1 MFTRKIKVQGRR
13 MPTAE
18 EFASWGAYEL
28 SFEELLEVNG
38 GKREKKEKS
47 EKSSGGGKSSKSSG
61 GGGGS
66 SKGFFGS
73 GSKKSSG
80 GETKSKETNKEKK
93 TKTQTG
99 TTGTEGKKNGS
110 GTSAGGGLKGGEPKS
125 KEEKKSGGAEY
136 TVQKG
141 DTLSGIVRK
150 QYPGASKE
158 EIVRRVKEA
167 AANSG
172 IKDIDKIEPGQK
184 IIFEKPAGNTS
195 ARPNT
200 GEEKSPTAGGWTSRE
215 RRTSS
220 GRGSLWGG
228 GRESG
233 YRPETG
239 VQTGGGQPLSEN
251 KAQTGMRQEGGMQNT
266 ETQGVRSKI
275 SGFFDRL
282 WNKFGNVNKTNA
294 ESYLGKSRGGNW
306 QSKENF
312 PAPTVQ
318 GSKTSSEGYVPP
330 VEQVQGPIE
339 KTLSQKFAETQ
350 TALIGTKYVYGA
362 ENPLNPQEGGV
373 DCSGAVQYGL
383 RTMGFML
390 PNRVD
395 ADTFLKKYTTEI
407 ERTEMQTGDLRGLQT
422 QGGKFYH
429 VQTLMDTYRVNPCG
443 DETNTKDN
451 PGIVESLSSSLPASG
466 VIRRLDENALNPYY
480 DSSKDIVGGKLSVGQ
495 LDRAFSALL
504 KYSN

>member
-1 MFTRKIKVQGRR
+1 MFKSKKELTERR

-18 EFASWGAYEL
+18 EFALWGAYEL

-47 EKSSGGGKSSKSSG
+47 GKSSGGGKSSKSSG
-61 GGGGS
+61 CGGGS

-80 GETKSKETNKEKK
+80 WGTKSKETNKEKK

-99 TTGTEGKKNGS
+99 TTGTEGKKNGN
-110 GTSAGGGLKGGEPKS
+110 GASAGGGLKGGEPKS
-125 KEEKKSGGAEY
+125 KEEKKSRGAEY
-136 TVQKG
+136 TVRKG

-184 IIFEKPAGNTS
+184 ILFEKPAQSSSG
-195 ARPNT
+195 
-200 GEEKSPTAGGWTSRE
+200 GEPVKQNKREGKAPVGGGTAGGGTSREE

-228 GRESG
+228 RRESG

-239 VQTGGGQPLSEN
+239 VRTGGGQPLSEN

-294 ESYLGKSRGGNW
+294 ESYVEKSRGGNW

-312 PAPTVQ
+312 PASQPLEEQRKPEDIQKALSNDYARRMREMRGKTYEDAGFCN
-318 GSKTSSEGYVPP
+318 GSVLGPLKDMGYKIPD
-330 VEQVQGPIE
+330 GI
-339 KTLSQKFAETQ
+339 
-350 TALIGTKYVYGA
+350 TADALAK
-362 ENPLNPQEGGV
+362 
-373 DCSGAVQYGL
+373 GAVKGISPF
-383 RTMGFML
+383 GNVDN
-390 PNRVD
+390 NR
-395 ADTFLKKYTTEI
+395 
-407 ERTEMQTGDLRGLQT
+407 
-422 QGGKFYH
+422 QGKAGVLNGY
-429 VQTLMDTYRVNPCG
+429 DWNI
-443 DETNTKDN
+443 D
-451 PGIVESLSSSLPASG
+451 G
-466 VIRRLDENALNPYY
+466 VIDHVN
-480 DSSKDIVGGKLSVGQ
+480 VWGG
-495 LDRAFSALL
+495 
-504 KYSN
+504 

>member
-1 MFTRKIKVQGRR
+1 MFKSKRELTERR

-80 GETKSKETNKEKK
+80 GGTKSKETNKEKK
-93 TKTQTG
+93 NKTQTG

-141 DTLSGIVRK
+141 DTLSDIVRK

-184 IIFEKPAGNTS
+184 ILFEKPAQSSSG
-195 ARPNT
+195 
-200 GEEKSPTAGGWTSRE
+200 GEPVKHNKREGKAPIAGGTAGGGTSRE
-215 RRTSS
+215 RWTSS

-239 VQTGGGQPLSEN
+239 VRTGGGQPLSEN

-266 ETQGVRSKI
+266 ETQDVRSKI

-318 GSKTSSEGYVPP
+318 GSKPSSEGYVPP
-330 VEQVQGPIE
+330 THQEKENALRPSTKAIREEADKYTHHPYVKGENEFRCDNYVEAVIRDSG
-339 KTLSQKFAETQ
+339 L
-350 TALIGTKYVYGA
+350 
-362 ENPLNPQEGGV
+362 NPLDFLAGAATKKNVEEHIANAQEKGFALKSERYKPQNLEDGVYIVLMNKSDKNFNAHAGMIFQEGG
-373 DCSGAVQYGL
+373 
-383 RTMGFML
+383 
-390 PNRVD
+390 
-395 ADTFLKKYTTEI
+395 KTEYRDNSSCNI
-407 ERTEMQTGDLRGLQT
+407 WQDNDGV
-422 QGGKFYH
+422 KFE
-429 VQTLMDTYRVNPCG
+429 G
-443 DETNTKDN
+443 
-451 PGIVESLSSSLPASG
+451 G
-466 VIRRLDENALNPYY
+466 VIQQDYSDLGAFQADYGYNDFYY
-480 DSSKDIVGGKLSVGQ
+480 I
-495 LDRAFSALL
+495 RI
-504 KYSN
+504 N

>member
-1 MFTRKIKVQGRR
+1 MLKGNGRIGAQS
-13 MPTAE
+13 MPTSEDLAK
-18 EFASWGAYEL
+18 WGAYEL
-28 SFEELLEVNG
+28 SFEELLKVNG
-38 GKREKKEKS
+38 GKRDRS
-47 EKSSGGGKSSKSSG
+47 EGRSGGGSSSGSGGSSSKGSSGGESNKSSGGGV
-61 GGGGS
+61 
-66 SKGFFGS
+66 
-73 GSKKSSG
+73 
-80 GETKSKETNKEKK
+80 KSKETNKEKK

-184 IIFEKPAGNTS
+184 ILFEKPAQSSSG
-195 ARPNT
+195 
-200 GEEKSPTAGGWTSRE
+200 GEPVKQNKREGKAPIAGGTAGGGTSRE
-215 RRTSS
+215 RWTSS

-312 PAPTVQ
+312 PAPPVS
-318 GSKTSSEGYVPP
+318 GASKLNWEQALEACKGFNLEGHNCDVYSTEVLEAGNKKPKDWP
-330 VEQVQGPIE
+330 DPNQTIV
-339 KTLSQKFAETQ
+339 AETKKRKGANYLDYYKDDLVTSPQ
-350 TALIGTKYVYGA
+350 DGWNAMFMTDGTNNVTRDSPHMALTYQHDDGIISLTHYTDNQIRTKQFDNIQDVKNAFGYK
-362 ENPLNPQEGGV
+362 
-373 DCSGAVQYGL
+373 
-383 RTMGFML
+383 TFGFL
-390 PNRVD
+390 P
-395 ADTFLKKYTTEI
+395 F
-407 ERTEMQTGDLRGLQT
+407 
-422 QGGKFYH
+422 GK
-429 VQTLMDTYRVNPCG
+429 
-443 DETNTKDN
+443 
-451 PGIVESLSSSLPASG
+451 
-466 VIRRLDENALNPYY
+466 
-480 DSSKDIVGGKLSVGQ
+480 
-495 LDRAFSALL
+495 
-504 KYSN
+504 

>member
-1 MFTRKIKVQGRR
+1 MFKSKRELTERR

-18 EFASWGAYEL
+18 EFALWGAYEL
-28 SFEELLEVNG
+28 SFEELLAVNG

-47 EKSSGGGKSSKSSG
+47 GKSSGGGKSSKSSG

-80 GETKSKETNKEKK
+80 WGTKSKETNKEKK

-99 TTGTEGKKNGS
+99 TTGTERRKNGN

-125 KEEKKSGGAEY
+125 KEEKKSRGAEY
-136 TVQKG
+136 TVRKG
-141 DTLSGIVRK
+141 DTLSDIVRK

-184 IIFEKPAGNTS
+184 IIFEKPAQSSSG
-195 ARPNT
+195 
-200 GEEKSPTAGGWTSRE
+200 GEPVKQNKREGKAPIAGGTAGGGTSREE

-228 GRESG
+228 RRESG

-239 VQTGGGQPLSEN
+239 VRTGGGQPLSEN
-251 KAQTGMRQEGGMQNT
+251 KAQTGMRQEEGMQNT

-294 ESYLGKSRGGNW
+294 ESYVEKSRGGNW

-312 PAPTVQ
+312 P
-318 GSKTSSEGYVPP
+318 VPP
-330 VEQVQGPIE
+330 VSG
-339 KTLSQKFAETQ
+339 KAE
-350 TALIGTKYVYGA
+350 I
-362 ENPLNPQEGGV
+362 
-373 DCSGAVQYGL
+373 
-383 RTMGFML
+383 
-390 PNRVD
+390 
-395 ADTFLKKYTTEI
+395 
-407 ERTEMQTGDLRGLQT
+407 
-422 QGGKFYH
+422 
-429 VQTLMDTYRVNPCG
+429 
-443 DETNTKDN
+443 
-451 PGIVESLSSSLPASG
+451 
-466 VIRRLDENALNPYY
+466 
-480 DSSKDIVGGKLSVGQ
+480 DSSKLNWEQALEACKGFNLEGHNCDVYSTEVLEAGNKKPKDWPDPANTIVAETKERKGANYLDYYKDDLVTSPQDGWNAMFMTDGTNDTTVDAPHLAVAYQNNNGSISLTHYTANEIRTRHFDNLRLAETAFGYSKFQYLPLGQ
-495 LDRAFSALL
+495 
-504 KYSN
+504 